1 MSERYYISEQKEL
14 LAQGKA
20 VLTGAE
26 SLHLTRVMR
35 QKPGDEV
42 LLFDGSG
49 REFRGVI
56 DAVGRDRVELTLIE
70 TREATACT
78 GPELTMAV
86 ALPKG
91 ERQKWLV
98 EKLTELGVHRYIPL
112 RVERQDVKFDANVG
126 KRLERQVIEA
136 SKQCGRLRLMEIGPE
151 MSRREIVDWLP
162 KEEQVDLLKILSHPI
177 SDGAFGQFSF
187 AQFMERF
194 TASGL
199 FPRRILIAI
208 GPVGGLTHAEVQ
220 EAVDDQWDTL
230 DLGEQVYRVETAA
243 IVAASL
249 FLHMN

>member
-14 LAQGKA
+14 LEQGKA

-26 SLHLTRVMR
+26 ALHLTRVMR

-49 REFRGVI
+49 REFRAVI
-56 DAVGRDRVELTLIE
+56 DLVGRDRAELTLLE
-70 TREATACT
+70 TRKAIVFN

-112 RVERQDVKFDANVG
+112 RVERQDVKFDANVA

-151 MSRREIVDWLP
+151 MSRREIIDWLP
-162 KEEQVDLLKILSHPI
+162 QAEQADLLKVLAHPI
-177 SDGAFGQFSF
+177 SDGDFGQQSFGQFMTHF
-187 AQFMERF
+187 AL
-194 TASGL
+194 SGTI
-199 FPRRILIAI
+199 PQRVLIAI
-208 GPVGGLTHAEVQ
+208 GPVGGLTHSEVQ
-220 EAVDDQWDTL
+220 EAVDDGWETL

-249 FLHMN
+249 FLHLT

>member
-1 MSERYYISEQKEL
+1 
-14 LAQGKA
+14 
-20 VLTGAE
+20 
-26 SLHLTRVMR
+26 
-35 QKPGDEV
+35 
-42 LLFDGSG
+42 
-49 REFRGVI
+49 
-56 DAVGRDRVELTLIE
+56 
-70 TREATACT
+70 
-78 GPELTMAV
+78 
-86 ALPKG
+86 
-91 ERQKWLV
+91 
-98 EKLTELGVHRYIPL
+98 

-151 MSRREIVDWLP
+151 LSRREIIDWLP

-177 SDGAFGQFSF
+177 SDGAFGQLSF
-187 AQFMERF
+187 GQFMERF